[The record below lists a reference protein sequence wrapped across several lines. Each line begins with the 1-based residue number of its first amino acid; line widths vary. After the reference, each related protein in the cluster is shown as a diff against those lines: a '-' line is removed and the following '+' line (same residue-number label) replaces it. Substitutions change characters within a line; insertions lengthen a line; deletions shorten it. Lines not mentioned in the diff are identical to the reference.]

1 LKEGKKMDL
10 EKKWKKIEKQTMFY
24 FDAILLVLSVVGLC
38 TAVFLLFVGFHN
50 FDLSVNMLL
59 CLGEYNWREG
69 GDVISYKI
77 ENGTVEYNT
86 LPYPVLYMN
95 GINFVICGSMIG
107 ALSAFCFGLSFRGLL
122 RRGAEWSTT
131 KRF

>member
-1 LKEGKKMDL
+1 MDL
-10 EKKWKKIEKQTMFY
+10 EKSWKEIERQTMFY

-38 TAVFLLFVGFHN
+38 AAVFLLFAGFHN

-69 GDVISYKI
+69 GDIISYKI

-95 GINFVICGSMIG
+95 GINFVVCGFMVG
-107 ALSAFCFGLSFRGLL
+107 GLSAFCFGLSFRGLL
-122 RRGAEWSTT
+122 RRGAEWSTA